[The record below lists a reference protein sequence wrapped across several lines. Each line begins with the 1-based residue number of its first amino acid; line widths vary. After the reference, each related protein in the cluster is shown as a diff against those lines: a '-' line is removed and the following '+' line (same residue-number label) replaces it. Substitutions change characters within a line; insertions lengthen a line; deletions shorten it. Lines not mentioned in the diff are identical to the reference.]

1 MPTPEAEFPADHRNR
16 IRTDMSAAK
25 HSLRERVPWLLDP
38 GFGAPGGRG
47 SVPWGLMVPAVLLV
61 VLPALTALHAYRE
74 TRQAFQTQL
83 QDGRLAHAI
92 AVADH
97 VAAAL
102 AGTERQVRMLAGLR
116 AEQILPDLAVV
127 ELVSSAMGDIGEV
140 TDAES
145 GDRQLWLQR
154 ADGRVIA
161 PPAAERAALADVS
174 ILTGE
179 LRSGWS
185 FPTRPGS
192 NAAVALYAM
201 PLTLPDEAVAT
212 WALGSVDLGSIV
224 DDAEY
229 ASLGTSGAISLV
241 EADGRVRFSTDP
253 SRRGGYLHAQDVI
266 DILASGRDEVSAYYA
281 PRTATRQFSAVAR
294 VSGSPLHVLL
304 SQAEH
309 EVQQP
314 LNRLS
319 LTLDRGVLAANAIGL
334 VLMVLALHSARR
346 RQHALIA
353 ERALQ
358 TAVLSSMSDI
368 LLVRDRTGRI
378 LFGNAAAST
387 FLDVQPGA
395 LPGRR
400 MAELLDTQPAAE
412 LARIDADVLRSDAS
426 RVHRWHGRRAS
437 GEPFALWTMS
447 HPLRDRQGR
456 TVGVLS
462 VSRDT
467 SQLDEASRRLQES
480 EQHLRRITDNVPAL
494 ISYIDADGRY
504 RFNNRAFALW
514 LERGVDELVG
524 RTLADVHGQ
533 AAADLVATPLAQA
546 LATGNPVSFEVT
558 LPSNG
563 HTYACTFVP
572 DVGGDDD
579 VRGVYSLALDVTEQR
594 ALEASSKRES
604 LERTWLSVAE
614 REQERL
620 GRELHDSVGQELAGA
635 SFLAKALA
643 VRLEGSAL
651 AADAD
656 WVKQLLTRCVEHVRG
671 LSRQLSPTELEHG
684 TVLAAIDRLCA
695 DVERSYGVSCEL
707 LASQRARSLCSA
719 ITANAARQ
727 LYRVCQE
734 ALNNAMR
741 HGASTRISVRMDL
754 RGRMLRLAI
763 ADNGSGF
770 ASGLPNAHDPT
781 AGGVGL
787 KSMRLRAQSLGGL
800 LHIGRHVGWTLIIL
814 RAPFGR
820 LMFTATDPS
829 SPASTTQGSEH
840 AYPGD

>member
-1 MPTPEAEFPADHRNR
+1 
-16 IRTDMSAAK
+16 MSAVK
-25 HSLRERVPWLLDP
+25 HSPRERVPWLPAL
-38 GFGAPGGRG
+38 GLATQGRFGSA
-47 SVPWGLMVPAVLLV
+47 PWGLMAPAVLLV

-83 QDGRLAHAI
+83 QEGRLAHAV

-102 AGTERQVRMLAGLR
+102 ERTEQQVRMLAGLR
-116 AEQILPDLAVV
+116 AEQILTDAAVV
-127 ELVSSAMGDIGEV
+127 NLVSSAMGGFGQ
-140 TDAES
+140 DADA

-154 ADGRVIA
+154 ADGSAITSQ
-161 PPAAERAALADVS
+161 AAGQNPLAGS
-174 ILTGE
+174 SPGNAE
-179 LRSGWS
+179 LHSGWS
-185 FPTRPGS
+185 FPARPDS
-192 NAAVALYAM
+192 EAATALYAL
-201 PLTLPDEAVAT
+201 PLLADDGSVTA
-212 WALGSVDLGSIV
+212 WALGSVGLGSIV
-224 DDAEY
+224 DHAEY

-253 SRRGGYLHAQDVI
+253 ARRGGHLRAQDLI
-266 DILASGRDEVSAYYA
+266 DMLASGRNDVSAYYA
-281 PRTATRQFSAVAR
+281 PRTATRQVSAVAR
-294 VSGSPLHVLL
+294 VHGSPLHVLL

-309 EVQQP
+309 EVRQP
-314 LNRLS
+314 LDRLS
-319 LTLDRGVLAANAIGL
+319 LILDRGVLAANALGL
-334 VLMVLALHSARR
+334 VLMVLALRSVRR
-346 RQHALIA
+346 RQQALAA

-358 TAVLSSMSDI
+358 AAVLSAMSDI
-368 LLVRDRTGRI
+368 LLVRDRAGRI
-378 LFGNAAAST
+378 LFGNAAAGT
-387 FLDVQPGA
+387 FLDVLPDA
-395 LPGRR
+395 LSGQR
-400 MAELLDTQPAAE
+400 MSDLLDTQPAAE
-412 LARIDADVLRSDAS
+412 LAAIDADVLRSDAS

-447 HPLRDRQGR
+447 HPLRDHHGR

-467 SQLDEASRRLQES
+467 SLLDEASRRLQES

-494 ISYIDADGRY
+494 ISYIDAEGRY

-533 AAADLVATPLAQA
+533 ASAELVATPLARA
-546 LATGNPVSFEVT
+546 LATGHPVNFEVT

-572 DVGGDDD
+572 DLGEGED

-707 LASQRARSLCSA
+707 LASQRARPLCSA

-770 ASGLPNAHDPT
+770 APGLPNAHDPA

-800 LHIGRHVGWTLIIL
+800 LRIGRHVGWTLIIL

-829 SPASTTQGSEH
+829 SPSPADQGSEH